1 MCATHTLH
9 RALFIR
15 PLVYVDVSYFHFR
28 CANIQFVYILLLRSI
43 HDITKTT
50 QDEKSIAHS
59 FAIPS
64 PFHLTL
70 EDIWKTSYP
79 NCTQYPYRYLR
90 TRAATRHAKHI
101 PYIHNGRLSKY
112 KQNKKSQCWIILF
125 IFLRIRKYIFFVR
138 FFSARPI
145 PGKAACLVNM
155 G

>member
-1 MCATHTLH
+1 MRHTHTQH
-9 RALFIR
+9 RALLYGLSSI
-15 PLVYVDVSYFHFR
+15 YIDVSYFHFR
-28 CANIQFVYILLLRSI
+28 WANIQFVYILLLRSI

-50 QDEKSIAHS
+50 QEEKKHCPFVCHTFSIPPNTGRHLKNL
-59 FAIPS
+59 IPQVHTVS
-64 PFHLTL
+64 LYIRT
-70 EDIWKTSYP
+70 YP
-79 NCTQYPYRYLR
+79 S
-90 TRAATRHAKHI
+90 ATRHAMHI
-101 PYIHNGRLSKY
+101 LYNGRLSKY